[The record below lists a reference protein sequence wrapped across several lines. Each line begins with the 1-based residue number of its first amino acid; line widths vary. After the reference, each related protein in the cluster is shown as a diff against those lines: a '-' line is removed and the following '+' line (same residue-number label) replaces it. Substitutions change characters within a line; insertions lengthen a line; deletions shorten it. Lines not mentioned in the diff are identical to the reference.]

1 MVKNLLIF
9 FIFSYTISSSSQV
22 DMAKVETINSILCDC
37 LNSNELKDD
46 NTRIDECTSVLLDG
60 LSVIKDETIRE
71 IYAQK
76 SDTYLQRK
84 CLKYVSIIFNN
95 VPESNIEL
103 VDEIV
108 FDNLKNISI
117 REIIGNY
124 SYKDYLGETFD
135 VEITQSSWNE
145 KMLSSN
151 NFIKFHFNKANKH
164 LIFKESNDIF
174 FKDFYKKEEKIE
186 IRYKFNKSEN
196 LEVVF
201 DLGNNIYIK
210 KTLLKKSN

>member
-9 FIFSYTISSSSQV
+9 FIFSYTISSSSQI
-22 DMAKVETINSILCDC
+22 DMAKVETINLILCDC
-37 LNSNELKDD
+37 LNSNELKGD

-84 CLKYVSIIFNN
+84 CLEYVSVIYNN
-95 VPESNIEL
+95 VPESAIEL
-103 VDEIV
+103 VDQIV
-108 FDNLKNISI
+108 FDSLKNISLK
-117 REIIGNY
+117 EVIGNY

-151 NFIKFHFNKANKH
+151 NFIKFHFNKANKS

-174 FKDFYKKEEKIE
+174 FKDFYRKEEKIE
-186 IRYKFNKSEN
+186 IRDRFNESEN

-201 DLGNNIYIK
+201 NLGNDIYIK
-210 KTLLKKSN
+210 KTLLKK